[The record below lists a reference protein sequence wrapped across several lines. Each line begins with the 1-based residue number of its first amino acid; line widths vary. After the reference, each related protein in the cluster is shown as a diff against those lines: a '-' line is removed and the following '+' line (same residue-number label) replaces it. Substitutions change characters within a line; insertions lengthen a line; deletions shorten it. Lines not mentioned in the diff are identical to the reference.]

1 MSNIIAEAVKLLQAN
16 QAIKA
21 EALLRPYY
29 PANVN
34 NSQFLHLYALAN
46 SHTGEHSLGI
56 DLLNKAI
63 SLNPDI
69 AEYHHNIAA
78 IYRLVGDFDL
88 SEQRYLTALKLKPD
102 YAEAYFN
109 YSATRKFK
117 ADEPIL
123 TELEQ
128 QSVRTD
134 LSDQDRCF
142 LGFAAGKIFNDVK
155 EYDKAFAY
163 YKMGNQYKG
172 ASFEID
178 RFRKD
183 IDRII
188 TVFTAERIR
197 ELAAFG
203 HQSRIPVFIV
213 GMPRTGST
221 LVEQILSSHPE
232 IYGAGELPD
241 ISSISGTMPQH
252 ATQKM
257 EYPECITRL
266 PEKVFTGFADA
277 YLRRLRSFDQTATL
291 IVDKMP
297 GNFLYL
303 GLLAIMFPQAKVIH
317 CRRHPLDTCLS
328 CYFQRFRRGHEYS
341 FDLSHLGLYFREYE
355 RLMQH
360 WLEVLPTT
368 PFDLQYSDLVNHQE
382 DVSRKLV
389 EWTGMPWDDNCLSFH
404 DNSRPVTTASNWQV
418 RRPMNKSG
426 LDRWKN
432 YNQNLAPL
440 REALAGTALSLN

>member
-1 MSNIIAEAVKLLQAN
+1 MSNIISEAVKLLQAN

-34 NSQFLHLYALAN
+34 NSHFLHLYALAN
-46 SHTGEHSLGI
+46 SQSGEHSLGI
-56 DLLNKAI
+56 DLLKKAI
-63 SLNPDI
+63 SLHPKI
-69 AEYHHNIAA
+69 AEYHHNLAA
-78 IYRLVGDFDL
+78 IYRLVGEFEL
-88 SEQRYLTALKLKPD
+88 SEEHYLIALKLKPD

-117 ADEPIL
+117 SDEPIL
-123 TELEQ
+123 AELEQ

-134 LSDQDRCF
+134 LADQDRCF
-142 LGFAAGKIFNDVK
+142 LGFAAGKIFNDVQ
-155 EYDKAFAY
+155 EYDKAFAFY
-163 YKMGNQYKG
+163 EMGNRFKG
-172 ASFEID
+172 ATFDID

-183 IDRII
+183 INRII

-197 ELAAFG
+197 ELAACG
-203 HQSRIPVFIV
+203 HQSRVPVFIV
-213 GMPRTGST
+213 GMPRTGTT

-232 IYGAGELPD
+232 IHGAGELPD
-241 ISSISGTMPQH
+241 ISSISGTMSQH
-252 ATQKM
+252 ASQKM
-257 EYPECITRL
+257 DYPECVPYL
-266 PEKVFTGFADA
+266 PGKVFSGFADA
-277 YLRRLRSFDQTATL
+277 YLRRLRTFDQSAAR

-297 GNFLYL
+297 GNFLHL
-303 GLLAIMFPQAKVIH
+303 GLLAIMFPHAKVIH

-341 FDLSHLGLYFREYE
+341 FELTHVGLYFREYE

-368 PFDLQYSDLVNHQE
+368 PFDLHYADLVNQQE
-382 DVSRKLV
+382 DVSRKLL
-389 EWTGMPWDDNCLSFH
+389 EWTGIAWDDACLSFQ

-418 RRPMNKSG
+418 RRPMYRSG

-432 YNQNLAPL
+432 YDQYLDPL
-440 REALAGTALSLN
+440 RDALAGTAQSLN

>member
-1 MSNIIAEAVKLLQAN
+1 MSNVITEAVKLLQAN
-16 QAIKA
+16 QPIKA
-21 EALLRPYY
+21 EALMRPYY
-29 PANVN
+29 PANAGN
-34 NSQFLHLYALAN
+34 AQFLHFYALAN
-46 SHTGEHSLGI
+46 SQSGEHSLGI
-56 DLLNKAI
+56 DLLKKAI
-63 SLNPDI
+63 SLNSNV

-78 IYRLVGDFDL
+78 IYRLVGDFNL
-88 SEQRYLTALKLKPD
+88 SEEHYLTALKLKPD

-123 TELEQ
+123 AELER
-128 QSVRTD
+128 QSARTD

-155 EYDKAFAY
+155 EYDKAFY
-163 YKMGNQYKG
+163 FYQMGNRCKG
-172 ASFEID
+172 AAFDID
-178 RFRKD
+178 CFRKE

-188 TVFTAERIR
+188 SVFTAERIG
-197 ELAAFG
+197 ELAVLG
-203 HQSRIPVFIV
+203 HQSRVPVFIV
-213 GMPRTGST
+213 GMPRTGTT

-232 IYGAGELPD
+232 IHGAGELPD

-252 ATQKM
+252 ATPKTN
-257 EYPECITRL
+257 YPECITCL
-266 PEKVFTGFADA
+266 PQKVFAGFADA
-277 YLRRLRSFDQTATL
+277 YLRRLRSFNQSAAR
-291 IVDKMP
+291 IIDKMP
-297 GNFLYL
+297 GNFLHL

-341 FDLSHLGLYFREYE
+341 FDLSHQGLYFREYE

-368 PFDLQYSDLVNHQE
+368 PFDLHYSDLVNQQE
-382 DVSRKLV
+382 DVSRELV
-389 EWTGMPWDDNCLSFH
+389 EWTGMPWDDSCLSFH

-432 YNQNLAPL
+432 YDQYLAPL
-440 REALAGTALSLN
+440 REALADTDLSLN

>member
-1 MSNIIAEAVKLLQAN
+1 MSNVIAEAVKLLQAN
-16 QAIKA
+16 QVIKA
-21 EALLRPYY
+21 EALMRPYY

-46 SHTGEHSLGI
+46 SHSGEHSLGI

-63 SLNPDI
+63 SLKPDI

-78 IYRLVGDFDL
+78 IFRLVGEFNL
-88 SEQRYLTALKLKPD
+88 SEEHYLIALKLKPD

-109 YSATRKFK
+109 YSATRKFE
-117 ADEPIL
+117 ADDPIL
-123 TELEQ
+123 AELEQ
-128 QSVRTD
+128 QTARADLTD
-134 LSDQDRCF
+134 EDRCF

-155 EYDKAFAY
+155 EYDKAFSFY
-163 YKMGNQYKG
+163 QMGNRFKG
-172 ASFEID
+172 ASFDID

-188 TVFTAERIR
+188 SVFTFERIR
-197 ELAAFG
+197 QMATLG
-203 HQSRIPVFIV
+203 HQSKVPVFIV
-213 GMPRTGST
+213 GMPRTGTT

-232 IYGAGELPD
+232 IHGAGELPD
-241 ISSISGTMPQH
+241 ISSITGTMPQH
-252 ATQKM
+252 ASPQTK
-257 EYPECITRL
+257 YPECIACL
-266 PEKVFTGFADA
+266 PDKAFAGFADA
-277 YLRRLRSFDQTATL
+277 YLRRLRTFDPSAAR
-291 IVDKMP
+291 IIDKMP
-297 GNFLYL
+297 GNFMHL

-341 FDLSHLGLYFREYE
+341 FNLSHLGLYFREYE
-355 RLMQH
+355 RLIQH

-368 PFDLQYSDLVNHQE
+368 PFELNYSGLVNEQE

-389 EWTGMPWDDNCLSFH
+389 SWTGMPWHDVCLSFH

-432 YNQNLAPL
+432 YDQHLAPL
-440 REALAGTALSLN
+440 REALAGTAQSLN